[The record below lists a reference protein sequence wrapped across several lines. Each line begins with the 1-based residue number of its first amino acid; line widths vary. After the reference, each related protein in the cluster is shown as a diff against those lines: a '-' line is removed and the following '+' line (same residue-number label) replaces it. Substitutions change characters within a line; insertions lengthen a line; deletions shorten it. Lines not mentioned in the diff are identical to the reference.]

1 MSKPETE
8 KEILALRY
16 PIDVDVTEDI
26 VKKRLVC
33 QLKVSWEFLEI
44 LSNKKDKRYF
54 SFLTS

>member
-26 VKKRLVC
+26 VKKRLV
-33 QLKVSWEFLEI
+33 
-44 LSNKKDKRYF
+44 N
-54 SFLTS
+54 